1 MTECMIVLNIGKILI
16 YSINDIFLFFTKQE
30 DLNKANE
37 DLLRRREIKKEQ
49 EVAEEQKVV
58 EYMKKKAVSMIY
70 ANIKASVSIA
80 MNLRAFNISS
90 CLMDLQLFLC

>member
-1 MTECMIVLNIGKILI
+1 M
-16 YSINDIFLFFTKQE
+16 
-30 DLNKANE
+30 NKANE

-70 ANIKASVSIA
+70 ANIKAS
-80 MNLRAFNISS
+80 F
-90 CLMDLQLFLC
+90 

>member
-1 MTECMIVLNIGKILI
+1 MI
-16 YSINDIFLFFTKQE
+16 YSYFLQKQE

-90 CLMDLQLFLC
+90 CLMDLQLDFYVK

>member
-1 MTECMIVLNIGKILI
+1 MNV
-16 YSINDIFLFFTKQE
+16 INLYFAFLYQE

-58 EYMKKKAVSMIY
+58 EYMKKKAVSI
-70 ANIKASVSIA
+70 
-80 MNLRAFNISS
+80 NLS
-90 CLMDLQLFLC
+90 

>member
-1 MTECMIVLNIGKILI
+1 M
-16 YSINDIFLFFTKQE
+16 
-30 DLNKANE
+30 NKANE

-70 ANIKASVSIA
+70 ANIKARVSIA

-90 CLMDLQLFLC
+90 WIFSYFYVK

>member
-1 MTECMIVLNIGKILI
+1 MHANVKFWKIYDLI
-16 YSINDIFLFFTKQE
+16 LELYVPISLQKQE

-58 EYMKKKAVSMIY
+58 DYMKKKAVSMIY

-80 MNLRAFNISS
+80 MNLRAFNIAAA
-90 CLMDLQLFLC
+90 

>member
-1 MTECMIVLNIGKILI
+1 MI
-16 YSINDIFLFFTKQE
+16 YSYFLQKQE

-80 MNLRAFNISS
+80 MSLRAFNISS

>member
-1 MTECMIVLNIGKILI
+1 MHANVKSWKIYDLI
-16 YSINDIFLFFTKQE
+16 LKLYVPISLQKQE

-58 EYMKKKAVSMIY
+58 DYMKKKAVSMIY

-80 MNLRAFNISS
+80 MNLRAFNIAAA
-90 CLMDLQLFLC
+90 

>member
-1 MTECMIVLNIGKILI
+1 MHANVKSWKIYDLI
-16 YSINDIFLFFTKQE
+16 LKLYVPISLQKQE

-58 EYMKKKAVSMIY
+58 DYMKKKAVSMIY

-80 MNLRAFNISS
+80 MTLRAFNIAAA
-90 CLMDLQLFLC
+90 

>member
-1 MTECMIVLNIGKILI
+1 MI
-16 YSINDIFLFFTKQE
+16 YSYFLQKQE

-70 ANIKASVSIA
+70 ANIKARVSIA

-90 CLMDLQLFLC
+90 CLMDLQLFYVK

>member
-16 YSINDIFLFFTKQE
+16 YSINDIFLILQKQE